1 MMEIHRSPFLKM
13 FYYIKSLKISALFSE
28 DISFPEYVMLQLIN
42 EISHETGSPDVWVS
56 DVVKRVEVSPQA
68 VSKFINLAI
77 RKGYIERFENASD
90 RRSTGIRITSR
101 GKAVLSKTGED
112 ETLFYNNV
120 FTEFSEEEK
129 ATMYRLMS
137 KLQSVVQK
145 NYLTYKKK

>member
-1 MMEIHRSPFLKM
+1 MDTHNSPFLQM
-13 FYYIKSLKISALFSE
+13 FYYIKTMKISDLFSE
-28 DISFPEYVMLQLIN
+28 DISFGEYVMLQLITEMSN
-42 EISHETGSPDVWVS
+42 ETGIRDVWVS
-56 DVVKRVEVSPQA
+56 DIVKRVEVSPQA

-90 RRSTGIRITSR
+90 RRSTGIRITGR
-101 GKAVLSKTGED
+101 GRAVLSKTGED

-120 FTEFSEEEK
+120 INEFSEEEK

>member
-1 MMEIHRSPFLKM
+1 MIQFHRSPFLKM
-13 FYYIKSLKISALFSE
+13 FYYIKSLKISDLFSE

-42 EISHETGSPDVWVS
+42 EMSNETGSPDVWVS

-68 VSKFINLAI
+68 VSKFTNLAI

-90 RRSTGIRITSR
+90 RRSMGIRMTER
-101 GKAVLSKTGED
+101 GRAVLNKTGED
-112 ETLFYNNV
+112 VTVFSNNV
-120 FTEFSEEEK
+120 VNEFSEEEK

-145 NYLTYKKK
+145 NYLQFKKK